1 MSQPRVLIVIVGDE
15 VLAGAVIDT
24 NSATIGRSLAD
35 IGLVSQ
41 EIVKVGDDEAAI
53 QAALSRALEQ
63 AVCPQPR
70 SLGAARPSRRC
81 GVHRHRRG
89 RRALFPLVAARAPVT
104 LLGQTTDL
112 VIVAGGM
119 GPTPDDRTLAAV
131 SELLGLRLVVHRPTL
146 SRIQRAFRK
155 RGLRMPAL
163 AARQALVPE
172 GAKLLTNPIGMVP
185 GMIVTHQG
193 STIVLLPGVPAEM
206 AAVLTTGVIPYLRK
220 RFGTRPPAMLR
231 LRTVGVP
238 ESRIVE
244 RTASLFRRHPG
255 LSPAFYP
262 STIGVDVVV
271 RGGSRSEVTKCASE
285 LGRILGAA
293 VYAVGDKEIAEIVG
307 EALRRKR
314 LTLATAESCTGGLV
328 GDMLTNVP
336 GSSDY
341 YRGGVV
347 AYANEAKLRT
357 CGVRHQT
364 LRRFGAVSGPTVREM
379 AQGVCRLLGADVG
392 IAVSGIAGPTGATKG
407 KPVGLVFIAVAAGKN
422 VRVERHRF
430 SGNRRMVK
438 ERSAMAAL
446 NLCRKVLEGKR

>member
-15 VLAGAVIDT
+15 VLSGAVIDT

-53 QAALSRALEQ
+53 QAALSRALNQ
-63 AVCPQPR
+63 AVC
-70 SLGAARPSRRC
+70 PSRRC

-89 RRALFPLVAARAPVT
+89 RSALFPWVTARSFVRWRSLAPVT
-104 LLGQTTDL
+104 PLGQTADL

-172 GAKLLTNPIGMVP
+172 GAKLITNPIGMVP

-206 AAVLTTGVIPYLRK
+206 VAVLKAGVIPYLRK
-220 RFGTRPPAMLR
+220 RFRTKPLAMVR

-244 RTASLFRRHPG
+244 RTARLFRRHPG
-255 LSPAFYP
+255 LIPAFYP
-262 STIGVDVVV
+262 STSGVDVVV
-271 RGGSRSEVTKCASE
+271 RGGSRSEVARCARE

-293 VYAVGDKEIAEIVG
+293 VYAQGDKEIAEVVG
-307 EALRRKR
+307 EALRSKR

-328 GDMLTNVP
+328 GDMLTDVP

-341 YRGGVV
+341 YLGGVV
-347 AYANEAKLRT
+347 AYANEAKLKM
-357 CGVRHQT
+357 CGVRNQT

-392 IAVSGIAGPTGATKG
+392 IAVSGIAGPTGATRG

-422 VRVERHRF
+422 VRVERHQF